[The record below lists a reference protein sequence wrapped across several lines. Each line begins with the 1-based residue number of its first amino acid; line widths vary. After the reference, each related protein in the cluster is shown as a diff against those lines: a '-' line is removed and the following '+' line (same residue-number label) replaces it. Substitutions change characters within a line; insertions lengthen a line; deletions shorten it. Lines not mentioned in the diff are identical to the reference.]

1 MKKMKMLGI
10 MAITALALTGCQ
22 NTSDREAALEDQV
35 AQLEQQVTSLEKE
48 NEELSGASEGLADA
62 ATSNS
67 SDNSSGTDQ
76 SDNNISDDNIDTLT
90 KDVDEAVKKA
100 NNTSPSG
107 SKDEN
112 QKNFFKVKGELQ
124 DVENRLERYEDKIED
139 EYRQGKLD
147 YEKAREAEREIERL
161 EDKLDDAEDRLENVF
176 GYDD

>member
-1 MKKMKMLGI
+1 MKKMKILGI
-10 MAITALALTGCQ
+10 MAVTALTLAGCQ

-48 NEELSGASEGLADA
+48 NEELSGASEGLSDA
-62 ATSNS
+62 AASTS
-67 SDNSSGTDQ
+67 SDNN
-76 SDNNISDDNIDTLT
+76 SDGKNLSDDNIDTLT

-139 EYRQGKLD
+139 DYHQGNLD
-147 YEKAREAEREIERL
+147 YEKARDAEREIERL

>member
-48 NEELSGASEGLADA
+48 NEELP
-62 ATSNS
+62 
-67 SDNSSGTDQ
+67 

-107 SKDEN
+107 SKEEN

-139 EYRQGKLD
+139 EYRQGKFLH
-147 YEKAREAEREIERL
+147 ELR
-161 EDKLDDAEDRLENVF
+161 
-176 GYDD
+176 

>member
-48 NEELSGASEGLADA
+48 NEELP
-62 ATSNS
+62 
-67 SDNSSGTDQ
+67 

-90 KDVDEAVKKA
+90 KDVDEVVKKA

-107 SKDEN
+107 SNDEN

-139 EYRQGKLD
+139 DYHQGNLD
-147 YEKAREAEREIERL
+147 YEKARDAEREIERL

>member
-1 MKKMKMLGI
+1 MKKMKILGI
-10 MAITALALTGCQ
+10 MAVTALTLAGCQ

-48 NEELSGASEGLADA
+48 NEELP
-62 ATSNS
+62 
-67 SDNSSGTDQ
+67 

-107 SKDEN
+107 SKEEN

-139 EYRQGKLD
+139 EYRQGNLT
-147 YEKAREAEREIERL
+147 YEKARDAEREIERL
-161 EDKLDDAEDRLENVF
+161 EDKLDDAEDKLENVF